1 MHFTLNLK
9 IALHQQLNN
18 LLEEKINAVR
28 HAMQETS
35 DSMKNDT
42 KSSAGD
48 KFETGREM
56 MQIELNNQQMQLG
69 KLLDLQKDI
78 SKIELNKAQTEIA
91 FGSLVKT
98 SMGLYFISVA
108 MGKVDL
114 EREAYYA
121 LSLASPIGKALK
133 DKRVGDVVTFQGK
146 SIEILELV

>member
-1 MHFTLNLK
+1 MYFTLDLK
-9 IALHQQLNN
+9 IALHQQLNAI
-18 LLEEKINAVR
+18 LEEKINAVR
-28 HAMQETS
+28 VAMQETS
-35 DSMKNDT
+35 ESMKNDT

-78 SKIELNKAQTEIA
+78 SKIELDKAHAAIA
-91 FGSLVKT
+91 FGSLVKS
-98 SMGLYFISVA
+98 SMGFYFVSVA
-108 MGKVDL
+108 MGKIDMDGS
-114 EREAYYA
+114 AYYA

-133 DKRVGDVVTFQGK
+133 DKRVADVVTFQGK